1 MATSCPVGVFFF
13 PFFFVEAETIFDA
26 GLVPA
31 NDKYGSGLKAQNFH
45 EPACKRLGRPE
56 KQTNL

>member
-1 MATSCPVGVFFF
+1 MATSCPV
-13 PFFFVEAETIFDA
+13 FVEAETIFDA

-45 EPACKRLGRPE
+45 EPACKRVRKTRKNPS
-56 KQTNL
+56 NL